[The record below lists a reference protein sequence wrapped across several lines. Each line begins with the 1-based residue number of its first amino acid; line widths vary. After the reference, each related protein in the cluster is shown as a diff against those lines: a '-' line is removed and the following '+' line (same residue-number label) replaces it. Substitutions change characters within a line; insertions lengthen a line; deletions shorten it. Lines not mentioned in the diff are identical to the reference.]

1 MKKRINN
8 LFELGRSIRHQ
19 VLAWLAISLI
29 LYTSVL
35 MATVYVRIE
44 NKLINKEE
52 EIITLEITNL
62 VNDIAE
68 TSTNVLDILRT
79 SQRVLDSVN
88 LSKENELEF
97 LKTTLDLDEY
107 YENGVYIGE
116 SDENF
121 IDPSGWV
128 PDSDYLVTNRD
139 WYLEGLNND
148 SPQFGD
154 VYLDQQ
160 TGEYVVTASVNLKPI
175 NGVKRVAAIDV
186 YLTGISDMVAEMSDE
201 RLSVLLLNSKNN
213 EILAFKDP
221 SEISQIMNEDHNSS
235 LFAEMAR
242 FISSNNNFK
251 SNDIDNISSASIT
264 GGDGKTAYGASDVI
278 KVGSDKYFVN
288 MTS

>member
-175 NGVKRVAAIDV
+175 NGVKRVACN
-186 YLTGISDMVAEMSDE
+186 
-201 RLSVLLLNSKNN
+201 RCLSNG
-213 EILAFKDP
+213 
-221 SEISQIMNEDHNSS
+221 
-235 LFAEMAR
+235 
-242 FISSNNNFK
+242 
-251 SNDIDNISSASIT
+251 NI
-264 GGDGKTAYGASDVI
+264 
-278 KVGSDKYFVN
+278 
-288 MTS
+288 